1 MFFDR
6 YCWSGV
12 FMNGAL
18 ADLECCVLISD
29 HQISVTMINLIKSSG
44 LPHPSDLRLK
54 MMDQEEGREDN
65 AINWKPL
72 FFWFAR
78 FCHLIETLQLLHWAS
93 EWLSLGLILKEP
105 RHNLRLK
112 KKIIFMYKIVFLC
125 NFNAWPKF
133 EF

>member
-18 ADLECCVLISD
+18 ADLECCVLISYQ
-29 HQISVTMINLIKSSG
+29 QISVTMINLIKPSG
-44 LPHPSDLRLK
+44 LPHPSDLRLE

-72 FFWFAR
+72 F
-78 FCHLIETLQLLHWAS
+78 LICS
-93 EWLSLGLILKEP
+93 ILSLDRQKLVSCCIEHL
-105 RHNLRLK
+105 
-112 KKIIFMYKIVFLC
+112 
-125 NFNAWPKF
+125 NA
-133 EF
+133 

>member
-1 MFFDR
+1 MEEVMFFDR

-12 FMNGAL
+12 FMNEAL
-18 ADLECCVLISD
+18 ADLECCVLISY

-72 FFWFAR
+72 FSD
-78 FCHLIETLQLLHWAS
+78 LLDFVIW
-93 EWLSLGLILKEP
+93 
-105 RHNLRLK
+105 
-112 KKIIFMYKIVFLC
+112 
-125 NFNAWPKF
+125 
-133 EF
+133 

>member
-1 MFFDR
+1 MEEVMFFDR

-18 ADLECCVLISD
+18 ADLECCVLISY

-44 LPHPSDLRLK
+44 LSHPSDLRLK

-72 FFWFAR
+72 F
-78 FCHLIETLQLLHWAS
+78 LICS
-93 EWLSLGLILKEP
+93 ILSFDRNSSAVALSIWMIKFGI
-105 RHNLRLK
+105 
-112 KKIIFMYKIVFLC
+112 
-125 NFNAWPKF
+125 NFKGT
-133 EF
+133 